1 MLFQLFLGWI
11 QRRFLWGGGMEQK
24 KIVWVKWELVCLPKE
39 KEGIGI
45 RDLRKF
51 NYANSS
57 ESGSGTFSIIKEN
70 CGLEY

>member
-1 MLFQLFLGWI
+1 
-11 QRRFLWGGGMEQK
+11 MEQK

-70 CGLEY
+70 CGLKY

>member
-1 MLFQLFLGWI
+1 
-11 QRRFLWGGGMEQK
+11 MEQK

-57 ESGSGTFSIIKEN
+57 ASGSGPFSIIKEN